1 MATRTREPWEGGR
14 ERREEGSERERED
27 IELNFLYTSSI
38 TSGNI
43 EEEEGGGGGGWGGG
57 ESLLVE
63 VAKVFASIFV
73 LLSPDPQLTLACSI
87 IIYLKCS

>member
-43 EEEEGGGGGGWGGG
+43 EEEEGGGGGGVVV
-57 ESLLVE
+57 S
-63 VAKVFASIFV
+63 
-73 LLSPDPQLTLACSI
+73 
-87 IIYLKCS
+87 